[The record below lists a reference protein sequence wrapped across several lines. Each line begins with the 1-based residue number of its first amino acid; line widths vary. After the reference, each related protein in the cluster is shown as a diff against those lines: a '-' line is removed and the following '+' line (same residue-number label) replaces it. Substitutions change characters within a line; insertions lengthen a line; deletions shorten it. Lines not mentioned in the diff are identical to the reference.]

1 MPDGAQPRSVFE
13 YMASNR
19 IAVMLGTAG
28 LLALGLIALF
38 NTTVER
44 YPAMDLRRITIT
56 VPYDGATPREV
67 EEDILRRIEES
78 LASLDGVDRLTANAW
93 EGKGEVIVEFEQWQD
108 TVAKLD
114 VVRTAVDGIEDFP
127 PPGAD
132 EPEIV
137 RHEILRG
144 ALSLVLTSTTASE
157 HELTLAAEELREQL
171 LFLPKVAV
179 VDLYGARE
187 RQIQVDL
194 DETRLQ
200 SHHLT
205 VDDVI
210 GRIRNSSINLS
221 GGELGTGAGTL
232 VLSVL
237 QKRNSGP
244 EFADIVILSK
254 PDGSIVRLG
263 DIGTIRDGFVDDPL
277 VNTVDGVPAVFIE
290 ISAPNGVDPQDVRDE
305 VDAYLAVN
313 DPPAGMNLDLW
324 MDRVFSVKKP
334 LLSVA
339 DSALVGAALVF
350 VVLVLLLD
358 LRFGLWVAIG
368 VPTAIVGAFAALYL
382 LDMTLNIM
390 AVIGLAVV
398 VGIVVDDALVVAEN
412 IERHRKSG
420 VPPLQA
426 SIRGAREVMA
436 PVTVGVLTT
445 LFTFAALLPLD
456 GVLGMMFSSM
466 AVVVIVVL
474 LFSLLDAFFLLPA
487 HVSGTGEISG
497 WPLRIWQRAAR
508 SRFEDFIDH
517 RVGAMIR
524 FSLRYPWTSTVS
536 FAALVGLAVWLLAVD
551 VIRFNTTGNRLDE
564 QQLQIDLTMAPGSTF
579 PETVR
584 AVEGIAAAADEA
596 NTATGGTAVNAVN
609 VLVGQH
615 KAMETAAGANQAEP
629 GPHLATVQLRLNT
642 YPEREVSVAELR
654 KVWVETIGTV
664 QGAETIAFPQATGYS
679 SAGVGFVLVHPDED
693 ALMTAATELKRK
705 IAAHPPIY
713 QVDDTLELGSRRYE
727 IELTDAARAS
737 GLTAASVAAQ
747 LRNRFYGAEAHRVVR
762 NQEELEV
769 MARYPMERR
778 TRRADLDDELIRLP
792 NGELSSFVSQA
803 RLVESQEL
811 AQRQRIDGLPSVTM
825 TALYNVAAT
834 SSRELRAL
842 VLGDWLTDLS
852 ARYPGLRYLP
862 DGSSRDTAKIV
873 RMLGISFP
881 AALLA
886 MFVLMAI
893 QLRSI
898 VQPLYVLVG
907 LPLAIGGSLYMH
919 LALGYDIGL
928 VSMFGMVA
936 ATGVV
941 VNDALVLLD
950 MHNRI
955 RRDEPGVTVREA
967 VTRAALLRA
976 RPIVLTTV
984 TTIVGLMPLLYNRA
998 ESVEPFL
1005 PVIVSLVGG
1014 LSMAGIG
1021 LLVFLPAIMVLVE
1034 RGAGAVSRWRSA
1046 LAEHTGGLPAGAG
1059 QAR

>member
-1 MPDGAQPRSVFE
+1 MPDGAHPRSVFE
-13 YMASNR
+13 YMAGNR
-19 IAVMLGTAG
+19 IAVMLGTIG
-28 LLALGLIALF
+28 LLALGLIALA

-78 LASLDGVDRLTANAW
+78 LASLDGVDRITANAW

-114 VVRTAVDGIEDFP
+114 VVRTAVEGIEDFP

-144 ALSLVLTSTTASE
+144 ALSLVLTSVTASE

-171 LFLPKVAV
+171 LFLPKVTV

-194 DETRLQ
+194 DETRLR

-237 QKRNSGP
+237 QKRNRGP

-254 PDGSIVRLG
+254 SDGSIVRLG

-290 ISAPNGVDPQDVRDE
+290 VSAPNGVDPQDVRDE
-305 VDAYLAVN
+305 VDAYLAAN
-313 DPPAGMNLDLW
+313 GPPAGMNLDLW

-358 LRFGLWVAIG
+358 LRSGLWVAVG
-368 VPTAIVGAFAALYL
+368 VPTAMVGAFTALYL
-382 LDMTLNIM
+382 LDMTLHIM

-445 LFTFAALLPLD
+445 LFMFAALLPLD

-487 HVSGTGEISG
+487 HLSGTGEISG

-508 SRFEDFIDH
+508 RRFEEFIDH
-517 RVGAMIR
+517 RIGAMIR
-524 FSLRYPWTSTVS
+524 FSLRYPWTSTVA
-536 FAALVGLAVWLLAVD
+536 FAAVVGLAVSLLAVD

-584 AVEGIAAAADEA
+584 AVEGIAAAAHEA
-596 NTATGGTAVNAVN
+596 NTVTGGTAVNAVN

-615 KAMETAAGANQAEP
+615 KSMETAAGVNQAEP
-629 GPHLATVQLRLNT
+629 GPHLASVQLRLNT

-664 QGAETIAFPQATGYS
+664 KGAETIAFPQATGYS
-679 SAGVGFVLVHPDED
+679 SAGVGFVLTHPDED
-693 ALMTAATELKRK
+693 ALMAVATELKRRMT
-705 IAAHPPIY
+705 AHPPIY

-727 IELTDAARAS
+727 VELTDAAHAS
-737 GLTAASVAAQ
+737 GLTAATVAAH

-778 TRRADLDDELIRLP
+778 TRRADLDDELIHLP
-792 NGELSSFVSQA
+792 NGELTSFASQA

-811 AQRQRIDGLPSVTM
+811 AQRQRIDALPSVTM

-834 SSRELRAL
+834 SSRELRAF
-842 VLGDWLTDLS
+842 VLGDWLEELS
-852 ARYPGLRYLP
+852 ARYPELRYLP

-873 RMLGISFP
+873 RMLGVSFP

-893 QLRSI
+893 QLRSVI
-898 VQPLYVLVG
+898 QPLYVLVG

-928 VSMFGMVA
+928 VSMFGMIA

-955 RRDEPGVTVREA
+955 RRNEPGVTVREA

-984 TTIVGLMPLLYNRA
+984 TTIVGLTPLLYNRA

-1014 LSMAGIG
+1014 LSLAGVG
-1021 LLVFLPAIMVLVE
+1021 LLVFLPAVMVLVE
-1034 RGAGAVSRWRSA
+1034 RGAGVAARWRSV
-1046 LAEHTGGLPAGAG
+1046 LAQRTGGLPAGAG
-1059 QAR
+1059 RAR